1 MPDGLDDELE
11 RLRARAYG
19 PDADIDTDPAALD
32 RLRVLEDDARSA
44 TAAVPLASGELRSPT
59 TAQTTRA
66 TTDAAAP
73 SFSASTADDREVAE
87 SIEPVGHAGI
97 GAGGQADEADGD
109 ADAWGSGI
117 RSRTRPGIADQTWAP
132 EASAQEPIEGGD
144 TVPGSEPGEATDD
157 DATASTPR
165 PWWRT
170 RRALA
175 WMAAIAVVAVVG
187 LATVVWSWQGQGR
200 VALLQEK
207 DLDGWPDN
215 VMGEPPEDARLYE
228 DYFGLTAVTMPQR
241 WGSGD
246 GMECL
251 YIVESGGQG
260 FMSTIGCAAGGF
272 PPTAALLVSARG
284 PDELRERFA
293 EGTALQFVLRDGLVH
308 VYADEP

>member
-32 RLRVLEDDARSA
+32 RLRELEDDARSA
-44 TAAVPLASGELRSPT
+44 TAAMPVVSGEVRPPS
-59 TAQTTRA
+59 ASA
-66 TTDAAAP
+66 MTDAAAP
-73 SFSASTADDREVAE
+73 GSAAPTVAGREIVG
-87 SIEPVGHAGI
+87 SMEPVSHAGP
-97 GAGGQADEADGD
+97 GGPSDETDDD

-117 RSRTRPGIADQTWAP
+117 RSRTRPGIADTAWGP
-132 EASAQEPIEGGD
+132 EATAQEPVEESD
-144 TVPGSEPGEATDD
+144 TVPGGEPGEVTDD

-175 WMAAIAVVAVVG
+175 WMGAIAVVAVVG
-187 LATVVWSWQGQGR
+187 LAAMVWSSQGQGR
-200 VALLQEK
+200 VALLQES

-215 VMGEPPEDARLYE
+215 VMGEPPDGARLYE
-228 DYFGLTAVTMPQR
+228 DYFGLTAVMMPQR

-272 PPTAALLVSARG
+272 PPTAALLVSDRG